1 MGMDLWMSFEANLF
15 KILSGLGLVI
25 RKFIIKLQK
34 SQIHFELL
42 NLEIYYLYVPFFNYN
57 EIVCV

>member
-25 RKFIIKLQK
+25 HKLFIKLQK

>member
-1 MGMDLWMSFEANLF
+1 MGMDLWMSAEANLF

-25 RKFIIKLQK
+25 HKFIIELLK

-42 NLEIYYLYVPFFNYN
+42 NLEICYLYVPFFYHNK
-57 EIVCV
+57 IVWV